1 MTSRITLL
9 LFLMSLVVS
18 LSSCQEKSN
27 NTKVPLKN
35 KKIEKPKSVASK
47 KQSHKQNLDSLK
59 LDSVLKEAINT
70 VKPKLQLKS
79 FFRKYEALL
88 DDSTSIGVE
97 IKLGHLF
104 SNKNKHVMICR
115 TNYEYMLFDIYKI
128 VDNKIEN
135 VIKFHNSRSPDFANH
150 SVQDVNGDGYK
161 DFVVHWYPSSGC
173 CRRNIY
179 DVYLSINGT
188 GSFTNQYEFI
198 NPTFSTKEK
207 VIRGVL
213 YGHPGEVGLYKYKWN
228 NLKVDTIE
236 FIYPDQSDTTKRHYI
251 KTYKRLYSSKN
262 VKKEKLKFLPK
273 EYRNIESFEWFN
285 DY

>member
-1 MTSRITLL
+1 MRYRIV
-9 LFLMSLVVS
+9 FFFYVSLV
-18 LSSCQEKSN
+18 LTLFSCQENSN
-27 NTKVPLKN
+27 TRVLSKKDKKV
-35 KKIEKPKSVASK
+35 EKPKSSDNK
-47 KQSHKQNLDSLK
+47 KQNSKQNVDSLK
-59 LDSVLKEAINT
+59 LDSILEQAVSK

-88 DDSTSIGVE
+88 DDSTSIKVE

-104 SNKNKHVMICR
+104 SNKNKHVIICR

-128 VDNKIEN
+128 VDNQLEN
-135 VIKFHNSRSPDFANH
+135 VIKFSNSSGPTFSNH

-161 DFVVHWYPSSGC
+161 DFLVHWYPSSGC
-173 CRRNIY
+173 CRRNIF
-179 DVYLSINGT
+179 DVYLNINGT
-188 GSFTNQYEFI
+188 GSFTNQYQFI
-198 NPTFSTKEK
+198 NPTFFPKEK

-228 NLKVDTIE
+228 HLKVDTVE

-251 KTYKRLYSSKN
+251 KTYQRLYSSKN
-262 VKKEKLKFLPK
+262 VKKEKLYFLPK

-285 DY
+285 SY